1 MICKTYSEQGI
12 REERKQNKMKNK
24 VILVWFR
31 NDLRFHDNRVLH
43 EAIERKSIII
53 PVYCFDERYY
63 KVNRYN
69 NKNTG
74 IKRAQFIRESVL
86 ELKERL
92 QEIDSDLMVFKGLPE
107 EIIPRLTAKYEVD
120 EVYHHR
126 EIASRE
132 TNISDKVETAIWA
145 QQINLKYFIGHTLYH
160 KEDLPYSVLEIPDA
174 FQTFKKE
181 LERESFL
188 REPKPTL
195 TNILTPHHLE
205 KTEVPSLEELGF
217 SQEEIND
224 LNNKTI
230 QGGELKAI
238 QHLEKLCGSDGI
250 AKKITEIT
258 PYIANGLLSPIYT
271 YHTVRAALEKQNK
284 TFLQSTLD
292 FLLWRDYC
300 RFMLKKYPNVFFQN
314 SHVKN
319 ISSPPQDKLELWK
332 KSQTGVEIVDEA
344 ITQMKKSG
352 IIPYSLRKIAGR
364 YLIEECD
371 ANWTEG
377 ASFFEEHLLDYEPS
391 TNYSYWAHL
400 AGEGTCKNRNKPSS
414 WKKLAKAYLKENQK
428 KTYT

>member
-1 MICKTYSEQGI
+1 M
-12 REERKQNKMKNK
+12 
-24 VILVWFR
+24 WFR
-31 NDLRFHDNRVLH
+31 NDLRLHDNRVLH

-63 KVNRYN
+63 KINRYN

-92 QEIDSDLMVFKGLPE
+92 QKVNSDLMVFKGFPE

-132 TNISDKVETAIWA
+132 TDISDRVETAIWA

-188 REPKPTL
+188 RDPKPTL
-195 TNILTPHHLE
+195 TNILTPQHLE

-217 SQEEIND
+217 SKEEKNR
-224 LNNKTI
+224 LSNKI
-230 QGGELKAI
+230 MRGGELTALDRLNDFCNAKD
-238 QHLEKLCGSDGI
+238 ET
-250 AKKITEIT
+250 KKITEIT
-258 PYIANGLLSPIYT
+258 PYIANGLLSPIHT
-271 YHTVRAALEKQNK
+271 YETIKVAIGKK
-284 TFLQSTLD
+284 DKPFLRLLLD
-292 FLLWRDYC
+292 FLFWRDYC

-314 SHVKN
+314 FYHK
-319 ISSPPQDKLELWK
+319 IHPSSPKLRLWK
-332 KSQTGVEIVDEA
+332 ENRTGVEIIDNA
-344 ITQMKKSG
+344 IMQIKELGDISY
-352 IIPYSLRKIAGR
+352 PLRKIVGR
-364 YLIEECD
+364 YLLEECETH
-371 ANWTEG
+371 WVEG

-400 AGEGTCKNRNKPSS
+400 AGEGTCKNRNKPFS